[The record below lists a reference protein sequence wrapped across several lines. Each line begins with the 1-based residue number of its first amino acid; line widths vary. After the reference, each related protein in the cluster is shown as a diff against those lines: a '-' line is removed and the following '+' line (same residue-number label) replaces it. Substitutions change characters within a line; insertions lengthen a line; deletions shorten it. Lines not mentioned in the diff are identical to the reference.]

1 MSLRMRALKRLW
13 SIIDLLI
20 VIFNLI
26 VMIDLIANFGQKVMR
41 CIEALLVLFLF
52 FKSLYFLS
60 LVSEIAPLVNI
71 IFVILREIQNF
82 LIIFILGIGTFVFTF
97 WIIGK
102 N

>member
-1 MSLRMRALKRLW
+1 MRALKRLW

>member
-1 MSLRMRALKRLW
+1 
-13 SIIDLLI
+13 
-20 VIFNLI
+20 
-26 VMIDLIANFGQKVMR
+26 MIDLIANFGQKVMR